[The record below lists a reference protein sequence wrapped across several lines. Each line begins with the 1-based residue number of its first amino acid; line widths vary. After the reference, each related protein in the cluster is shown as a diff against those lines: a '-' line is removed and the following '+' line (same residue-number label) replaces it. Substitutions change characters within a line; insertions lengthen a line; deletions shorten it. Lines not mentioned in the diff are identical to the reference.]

1 MLKATLYLQRST
13 NDTVDNDDIIRIYD
27 DEYHHTM
34 VRVVYSTPELRKD
47 TEFITS
53 IPEAMLYV
61 RDILKSL
68 PRDSQPFVTLQIT
81 TAIHPSILYTV
92 EDLMLD
98 PDTRYLIEDTV
109 ESALRHVVVRTH
121 RG

>member
-53 IPEAMLYV
+53 TPEAMLYV

-81 TAIHPSILYTV
+81 TAIHPSILYPV
-92 EDLMLD
+92 EDLVD
-98 PDTRYLIEDTV
+98 TDTRYLIEDTV
-109 ESALRHVVVRTH
+109 ESALRHNVIRTR

>member
-1 MLKATLYLQRST
+1 MLKATLYLQRAR

-27 DEYHHTM
+27 DETHHDM
-34 VRVVYSTPELRKD
+34 VRVVYSTPELTKD
-47 TEFITS
+47 TVFVTS

-81 TAIHPSILYTV
+81 TAIHPSILYPV
-92 EDLMLD
+92 EDLVD
-98 PDTRYLIEDTV
+98 TDTRYLIEDTV
-109 ESALRHVVVRTH
+109 ESALRQNVVRSR